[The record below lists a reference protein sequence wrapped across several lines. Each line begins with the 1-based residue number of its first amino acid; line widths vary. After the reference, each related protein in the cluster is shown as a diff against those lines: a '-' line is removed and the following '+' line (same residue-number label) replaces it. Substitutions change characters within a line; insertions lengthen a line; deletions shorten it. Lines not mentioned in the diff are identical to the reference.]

1 MPPGATRGVRD
12 KGFWETALPE
22 RSAVQ
27 VDVERAIS
35 LRHQE
40 TRRKQ
45 VLEGNDMV
53 PCGCVLSPLVGSPGG
68 AGGICATSNALWLCR
83 GEKGRPDSTPPPP
96 RPPPTWDPALG
107 GARHP

>member
-68 AGGICATSNALWLCR
+68 AGGNLCHLECPLAVQG
-83 GEKGRPDSTPPPP
+83 GEGQ
-96 RPPPTWDPALG
+96 A
-107 GARHP
+107 